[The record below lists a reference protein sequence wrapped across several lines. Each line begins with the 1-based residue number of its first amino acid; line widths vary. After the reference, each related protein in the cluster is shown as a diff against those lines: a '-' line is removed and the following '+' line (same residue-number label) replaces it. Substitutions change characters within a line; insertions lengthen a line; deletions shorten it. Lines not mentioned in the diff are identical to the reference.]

1 MHRGRPGL
9 AWLAAPVRG
18 REAGAACPEAV
29 RILERKEPRAPSVVL
44 HSCSLDR
51 DVLGRRIREI
61 PHHLPADG
69 GIALEK
75 PIKHVHRRRLT
86 LVTDERC

>member
-1 MHRGRPGL
+1 
-9 AWLAAPVRG
+9 
-18 REAGAACPEAV
+18 
-29 RILERKEPRAPSVVL
+29 VL
-44 HSCSLDR
+44 HSCSLDG
-51 DVLGRRIREI
+51 DLPGRRIREI
-61 PHHLPADG
+61 PHRLPADG

>member
-1 MHRGRPGL
+1 
-9 AWLAAPVRG
+9 
-18 REAGAACPEAV
+18 
-29 RILERKEPRAPSVVL
+29 VL

-51 DVLGRRIREI
+51 DLLGRRIREI